1 MKKNVIITLLFNFLI
16 SILSTAQDPQQRNLL
31 TTKISPEE
39 LSGILSSAEDWHPYP
54 TIDEPEAWDQF
65 PEYIRTFFISEG
77 EKNLDYTW
85 PVIPATA
92 ALDFIRSGNRT
103 NYESISFKRRQVLAS
118 MVMAELFERNDR
130 FIDQIINGI
139 WAICEET
146 YWGVSAH
153 IGAQKKGA
161 GLPDVAEPT
170 IDLFA
175 AETSCQL
182 AWILYLLGSQLDQ
195 ESPLIRERIEYEI
208 NRRILTPGLERED
221 FWWMGYND
229 ESLNNWTPWICS
241 NWLPS
246 VMLIEKDPQ
255 RKAEAI
261 YKIMV
266 TLDHFLNPYPAD
278 GGCDEGP
285 GYWDKAGGSLFD
297 CLDDL
302 YSISGGRIDIFDEP
316 LVQNMG
322 LYILRAYISWPYY
335 INFADASAIV
345 GADPFLIYR
354 FGKSTGNKNMMDF
367 GAFLATKKWSGPED
381 LVYSFGALGRRQLPA
396 LFVFNEVL
404 GHEGREPL
412 LSDIWLPDVQV
423 MAVRSDTKNNKGL
436 YLAAKGGHNDESH
449 NHNDVGNFIVYLNG
463 KPAIIDIGVE
473 TYRRQTFSEERY
485 TIWTMQS
492 AYHNLPTINGKMQMN
507 GREYKADKVMY
518 NAEKSNVKFALNLE
532 NAYPEEAGIKSLRR
546 TIDFK
551 RGKEIS
557 ITDQYQFIR
566 SDNKIEMNMMTHFL
580 IEENK
585 NGKLT
590 MVNRNNQED
599 ILFIHY
605 DDKIF
610 SLKTENISITDARLK
625 QVWGEELIRLVFSS
639 KSIPEQYRYRFTI
652 RSKK

>member
-1 MKKNVIITLLFNFLI
+1 MKKSIAVTVLLSCFIICI
-16 SILSTAQDPQQRNLL
+16 AQDPQQRNLL
-31 TTKISPEE
+31 TGKISPEE
-39 LSGILSSAEDWHPYP
+39 LSGILLPAEEWHPYP
-54 TIDEPEAWDQF
+54 TIDEPGAWDEF
-65 PEYIRTFFISEG
+65 PEYIRNFFINEG
-77 EKNLDYTW
+77 EKYIDYTW
-85 PVIPATA
+85 PVIPAIA
-92 ALDFIRSGNRT
+92 ALEFVRSGNRT
-103 NYESISFKRRQVLAS
+103 SYESVSFRRRQALAS
-118 MVMAELFERNDR
+118 LVIAELFERQGR

-161 GLPDVAEPT
+161 GLPDVTEPT

-182 AWILYLLGSQLDQ
+182 AWVLYLVGSRLDK
-195 ESPLIRERIEYEI
+195 ESPLIRERIKYEI
-208 NRRILTPGLERED
+208 QQRILTPGLERED
-221 FWWMGYND
+221 FWWMGYED

-246 VMLIEKDPQ
+246 VMLIEKDPE
-255 RKAEAI
+255 RKVNAI

-266 TLDHFLNPYPAD
+266 ILDHFLNPYPAD

-302 YSISGGRIDIFDEP
+302 YSISGGRINIFDEP

-322 LYILRAYISWPYY
+322 LYIPRAYIGWPYF
-335 INFADASAIV
+335 INFADASAII

-354 FGKSTGNKNMMDF
+354 YGKNIGSKDMMDF
-367 GAFLATKKWSGPED
+367 GAFLATKKWSGPEE
-381 LVYSFGALGRRQLPA
+381 LIYSFGALGRRQLPA

-412 LSDIWLPDVQV
+412 LLDVWLPDVQV
-423 MAVRSDTKNNKGL
+423 MAARSDIKNNKGL
-436 YLAAKGGHNDESH
+436 YFAAKGGHNAESH

-473 TYRRQTFSEERY
+473 TYRRQTFSSERY

-492 AYHNLPTINGKMQMN
+492 AYHNLPTINGIMQMN
-507 GREYKADKVMY
+507 GLEYKAENVIY
-518 NAEKSNVKFALNLE
+518 HAEKNNVTFALNLE
-532 NAYPEEAGIKSLRR
+532 KAYPEEAGIQSLKR
-546 TIDFK
+546 TIGFK

-557 ITDQYQFIR
+557 VTDQYQFNG
-566 SDNKIEMNMMTHFL
+566 SDNHVEMNIMTCLKIDENSPGKL
-580 IEENK
+580 ILCDK
-585 NGKLT
+585 NEQKDKLT
-590 MVNRNNQED
+590 M
-599 ILFIHY
+599 IY
-605 DDKIF
+605 DPKIF
-610 SLKTENISITDARLK
+610 NLLIEPIRITDERL
-625 QVWGEELIRLVFSS
+625 QRVWNDEIIRLVLSAKKCPENFSYWI
-639 KSIPEQYRYRFTI
+639 KLH
-652 RSKK
+652 

>member
-1 MKKNVIITLLFNFLI
+1 MNKTIITTLLLTC
-16 SILSTAQDPQQRNLL
+16 SLLSSAQDLHQRNLL
-31 TTKISPEE
+31 TGKITPEQ
-39 LSGILSSAEDWHPYP
+39 LPGILLSAEDWHPYP
-54 TIDEPEAWDQF
+54 TIDEPEAWEQF
-65 PEYIRTFFISEG
+65 PEYIQAFFINEG
-77 EKNLDYTW
+77 EKYLEYDW

-92 ALDFIRSGNRT
+92 ALNFVRSGNRT
-103 NYESISFKRRQVLAS
+103 NWESVSFKRRQVLAS
-118 MVMAELFERNDR
+118 MVMAELFERQGR
-130 FIDQIINGI
+130 FIDQIINGV

-153 IGAQKKGA
+153 IGAQRKGA
-161 GLPDVAEPT
+161 GLPDVTEPT

-182 AWILYLLGSQLDQ
+182 AWVLYLVGSRLDV

-208 NRRILTPGLERED
+208 QRRILTPGLDRAD

-229 ESLNNWTPWICS
+229 QSLNNWTPWICS

-246 VMLIEKDPQ
+246 VMLIEKDQ
-255 RKAEAI
+255 EKKAAAV
-261 YKIMV
+261 YKIL
-266 TLDHFLNPYPAD
+266 TILDHFLNPYPAD

-285 GYWDKAGGSLFD
+285 GYWNKAGGSLLD

-302 YSISGGRIDIFDEP
+302 YSISGGRVDIFDEP
-316 LVQNMG
+316 LIKNMG
-322 LYILRAYISWPYY
+322 LFMLRAYISYPYF

-354 FGKSTGNKNMMDF
+354 YGKSIGNMDMMDF
-367 GAFLATKKWSGPED
+367 GAFLAVREWKGPEN

-396 LFVFNEVL
+396 LFIFNDVL

-412 LSDIWLPDVQV
+412 PSDVWLQNIQV
-423 MAVRSDTKNNKGL
+423 MAARSDTKNNEGL

-463 KPAIIDIGVE
+463 KPAIIDVGVE
-473 TYRRQTFSEERY
+473 IYRRQTFSSERY

-507 GREYKADKVMY
+507 GREYKAEKVIY
-518 NAEKSNVKFALNLE
+518 NAQQNTVKFTLNFKK
-532 NAYPEEAGIKSLRR
+532 AYPEEAGIQSLKR

-557 ITDQYQFIR
+557 ITDQYQFER
-566 SDNKIEMNMMTHFL
+566 SNNQLEMNMMTHFL
-580 IEENK
+580 VKENR
-585 NGKLT
+585 NGKITL
-590 MVNRNNQED
+590 VNRNSPEEK
-599 ILFIHY
+599 LFIHY
-605 DDKIF
+605 DHKIF
-610 SLKTENISITDARLK
+610 SVKTENISIADARLK
-625 QVWGEELIRLVFSS
+625 PVWGDELIRLVFSA
-639 KSIPEQYRYRFTI
+639 INVPGQFEYILTI
-652 RSKK
+652 K